1 MNDTPEVIR
10 QQMED
15 TKSQLTEK
23 LESLECQVSD
33 GVQSVTEVFD
43 LPLQIE
49 RHPWLAVGGSLFLGY
64 LASEIL
70 HAPPIKSN
78 YEPGTEPRSSQS
90 ADQAQN
96 GNGRHVI
103 EPRQANSSQSLLWAE
118 MKGMVAGALM
128 GAVSTMI
135 SRGVPT
141 ALDYLTKGFSSDP
154 NPNED
159 PVGGGER
166 RRSPK

>member
-33 GVQSVTEVFD
+33 GVQSVTDAFD
-43 LPLQIE
+43 LPLQIA
-49 RHPWLAVGGSLFLGY
+49 RHPWMAVGGSLFLGY

-70 HAPPIKSN
+70 NAPPIKSE
-78 YEPGTEPRSSQS
+78 YEPGTEPRSPQS
-90 ADQAQN
+90 A
-96 GNGRHVI
+96 GK
-103 EPRQANSSQSLLWAE
+103 ANSSQSLLWAE

-141 ALDYLTKGFSSDP
+141 ALDYLAKGFSSDP
-154 NPNED
+154 IPNED

>member
-33 GVQSVTEVFD
+33 GVQSVTDAFD
-43 LPLQIE
+43 LSLQVA
-49 RHPWLAVGGSLFLGY
+49 RHPWMAVGGSLVLGY

-78 YEPGTEPRSSQS
+78 YEPGTEPRSPQP
-90 ADQAQN
+90 A
-96 GNGRHVI
+96 G
-103 EPRQANSSQSLLWAE
+103 QANSSQSLLWAE

-141 ALDYLTKGFSSDP
+141 ALDYLAKGFSSDP
-154 NPNED
+154 TPNED

>member
-33 GVQSVTEVFD
+33 GVQSVTDAFD
-43 LPLQIE
+43 LSLQVA
-49 RHPWLAVGGSLFLGY
+49 RHPWMAVGGSLVLGY

-70 HAPPIKSN
+70 HVPPIKSN
-78 YEPGTEPRSSQS
+78 YEPGTEPSSPQS
-90 ADQAQN
+90 T
-96 GNGRHVI
+96 G
-103 EPRQANSSQSLLWAE
+103 QANSSQSLLWAE
-118 MKGMVAGALM
+118 MKGMAAGALM

-141 ALDYLTKGFSSDP
+141 ALDYLAKGFSSDP

>member
-10 QQMED
+10 QQMEE

-23 LESLECQVSD
+23 LGSLECQVTD
-33 GVQSVTEVFD
+33 GVQSVTDVFD

-49 RHPWLAVGGSLFLGY
+49 RHPWLAVGGSLVLGY

-70 HAPPIKSN
+70 HATPIKSN
-78 YEPGTEPRSSQS
+78 CEPGTEPNSSQP
-90 ADQAQN
+90 A
-96 GNGRHVI
+96 G
-103 EPRQANSSQSLLWAE
+103 QANSSQSLIWAE

-141 ALDYLTKGFSSDP
+141 ALDYFAKGFSADP
-154 NPNED
+154 KPNED
-159 PVGGGER
+159 PLGGGER

>member
-10 QQMED
+10 QQMEE

-33 GVQSVTEVFD
+33 GVQSVTDAFD

-49 RHPWLAVGGSLFLGY
+49 RHPWLAVGGSLVLGY

-70 HAPPIKSN
+70 NAPPIKMN
-78 YEPGTEPRSSQS
+78 DQPGTDPHSPQS
-90 ADQAQN
+90 AGQ
-96 GNGRHVI
+96 
-103 EPRQANSSQSLLWAE
+103 PSSSQSLLWAE

-135 SRGVPT
+135 SRSVPV
-141 ALDYLTKGFSSDP
+141 ALDYLAKGFNSDP
-154 NPNED
+154 TPNED

>member
-15 TKSQLTEK
+15 TKSQLSEK

-33 GVQSVTEVFD
+33 GVQSVTDAFD
-43 LPLQIE
+43 LPLQIA
-49 RHPWLAVGGSLFLGY
+49 RHPWMAVGGSLFLGY

-70 HAPPIKSN
+70 NSPPIKSEC
-78 YEPGTEPRSSQS
+78 EPGTEPRSSQS
-90 ADQAQN
+90 AD
-96 GNGRHVI
+96 RT
-103 EPRQANSSQSLLWAE
+103 NSSQSLLWAE
-118 MKGMVAGALM
+118 MKGMLAGAIM
-128 GAVSTMI
+128 GAMSTMI

-141 ALDYLTKGFSSDP
+141 AMDYLAKGFSSYP

-159 PVGGGER
+159 PVDGGER

>member
-15 TKSQLTEK
+15 TKLHLTEK

-33 GVQSVTEVFD
+33 GVQSVTDVFD

-49 RHPWLAVGGSLFLGY
+49 RHPWLAVGGSLVLGY

-90 ADQAQN
+90 ADQA
-96 GNGRHVI
+96 
-103 EPRQANSSQSLLWAE
+103 NSSQSLL
-118 MKGMVAGALM
+118 
-128 GAVSTMI
+128 
-135 SRGVPT
+135 
-141 ALDYLTKGFSSDP
+141 
-154 NPNED
+154 
-159 PVGGGER
+159 
-166 RRSPK
+166 